1 MLHLLDESLEAFLR
15 AAVPLPKREVDV
27 AFDAPDR
34 DWAARVSRPTVNLY
48 LWDVRRNFEERDGGL
63 ESVAGPDGRPRLRP
77 PLPRVDCRYLVTAWT
92 SEVQD
97 EHSLLGHTLAALLL
111 HSTLEQRYLQGAIAQ
126 VVPPP
131 TLEVAGPEGRD
142 NSDFWSALGGQL
154 KPGLDLVVTA
164 TVDAAMLVAVGPPV
178 DRYTIRARRT
188 GDGASAGDAVSERSF
203 VGGRASD
210 QEGTPVTTARGS
222 GRVGADGAFLVP
234 GQPGDDVTVEG
245 AVRGRIPDS
254 GPVELPERRRRK

>member
-48 LWDVRRNFEERDGGL
+48 LWDVRRNLEERDGGL
-63 ESVAGPDGRPRLRP
+63 ESVPGPDGRPRLRP

-111 HSTLEQRYLQGAIAQ
+111 HHTIEERYLQGAVAQ
-126 VVPPP
+126 VLPHP
-131 TLEVAGPEGRD
+131 TLAVAGPEGRD

-164 TVDAAMLVAVGPPV
+164 TIDAAMLVAVGPPV

-188 GDGASAGDAVSERSF
+188 GAGDGVAVSERSF
-203 VGGRASD
+203 VGGRATD
-210 QEGTPVTTARGS
+210 EEGTPVTTARGA

-234 GQPGDDVTVEG
+234 AQPGDDVSVDG
-245 AVRGRIPDS
+245 AVRGQVPER
-254 GPVELPERRRRK
+254 GPVELPQRRRRK